1 MRLLPEAAQCLGPL
15 TTCKYSLE
23 LNTANAHPVGSVDK
37 EVGGNPFT
45 IHFAHSL
52 EPIVCGKLPYPAR
65 SIAIDPVTVLGNIT
79 TFKSQLVNQ
88 HPKVDIID
96 PGSGQV
102 LEASRP
108 SNVPTHVAMV
118 ASTESGALLTYHLRP
133 GAVQVARSG
142 LQANQPPAID
152 WRIFGSK
159 GEIRVRSWD
168 TSINTWS
175 LNAEKPELKV
185 EIYRKDIGEFFE
197 LDTVADEFSTLP
209 LPARNIARVYEA
221 YAAARAGDESVW
233 YPDFEYALERHKML
247 ESMYQESGM

>member
-1 MRLLPEAAQCLGPL
+1 M
-15 TTCKYSLE
+15 
-23 LNTANAHPVGSVDK
+23 
-37 EVGGNPFT
+37 GGNPFT

-52 EPIVCGKLPYPAR
+52 EPIVCGKLPWSAR
-65 SIAIDPVTVLGNIT
+65 SIATDSVTVLGKIT
-79 TFKSQLVNQ
+79 TFKSHLVNR
-88 HPKVDIID
+88 HPKVDIVE

-102 LEASRP
+102 LEAERP
-108 SNVPTHVAMV
+108 SDVPTHVAMI
-118 ASTESGALLTYHLRP
+118 ASTESGALLTYQLRP
-133 GAVQVARSG
+133 GVVQVARSE
-142 LQANQPPAID
+142 LQTDRPPAID
-152 WRIFGSK
+152 WRIFGSN

-175 LNAEKPELKV
+175 LNADKPELKV
-185 EIYRKDIGEFFE
+185 EIYREGVGEFVE

-221 YAAARAGDESVW
+221 YSAARAGDESAW

>member
-1 MRLLPEAAQCLGPL
+1 MQLRTEYHQRSPCR
-15 TTCKYSLE
+15 
-23 LNTANAHPVGSVDK
+23 SVDK
-37 EVGGNPFT
+37 EVGGNTFT

-52 EPIVCGKLPYPAR
+52 EPIVGGKLPCPRVSTVAD
-65 SIAIDPVTVLGNIT
+65 STAVLGNIT
-79 TFKSQLVNQ
+79 TFKSHLVNQ
-88 HPKVDIID
+88 HPKVDIVD
-96 PGSGQV
+96 PGSGHV
-102 LEASRP
+102 LEAGRP
-108 SNVPTHVAMV
+108 NNVPTHVTMV
-118 ASTESGALLTYHLRP
+118 ASTESRAVLTYHLRS

-142 LQANQPPAID
+142 LQADRPPAID

-175 LNAEKPELKV
+175 LNADKPELAV
-185 EIYRKDIGEFFE
+185 EIYQEDIGEFVE
-197 LDTVADEFSTLP
+197 LDTAADEFSTLP

-221 YAAARAGDESVW
+221 YAAARAGDETAW